1 MSVKEQHYAKTQNKI
16 KEQRFCW
23 FSKFHSLGV
32 FCNRMQSLFA

>member
-23 FSKFHSLGV
+23 F
-32 FCNRMQSLFA
+32 